1 MFVTLEHKTLLSRT
15 TIFVAVA
22 NKTLSQNYPFLFYA
36 KNH

>member
-22 NKTLSQNYPFLFYA
+22 NTDCWVKIIHFYFMY
-36 KNH
+36 